1 MMKTSM
7 FPSATYRVFSSKAV
21 GALTRLTARQLQY
34 WDETGF
40 LKPSISARKGR
51 GTLRLYSF
59 QDLVALRVAAE
70 LRGTLPLQ
78 TLRRFVAYFQRL
90 DYRLPLAEVHF
101 WVERG
106 RVYFREAGVTREAR
120 RPEQTVIEGTVLIR
134 EVLADLGRQIDR
146 LDARTPGRIERR
158 RGVMSGKPVI
168 AGTRIPTAAIWRQVK
183 EGLSADD
190 VRKGYPG
197 LTKQDIDAAVAFED
211 RTRASRRTA

>member
-21 GALTRLTARQLQY
+21 VALTRLTARQLQY

-78 TLRRFVAYFQRL
+78 TLRRLVAYFQRL

-120 RPEQTVIEGTVLIR
+120 RPEQSLIEGTVQIR

-197 LTKQDIDAAVAFED
+197 LTKQDIDAAVAFEE

>member
-1 MMKTSM
+1 
-7 FPSATYRVFSSKAV
+7 
-21 GALTRLTARQLQY
+21 
-34 WDETGF
+34 
-40 LKPSISARKGR
+40 
-51 GTLRLYSF
+51 
-59 QDLVALRVAAE
+59 
-70 LRGTLPLQ
+70 
-78 TLRRFVAYFQRL
+78 VAYFQRL

-120 RPEQTVIEGTVLIR
+120 RPEQSLIEGTVQIR

-183 EGLSADD
+183 EGLDVDD

-197 LTKQDIDAAVAFED
+197 LTKQDIDAAVAFEE

>member
-1 MMKTSM
+1 MKTLM
-7 FPSATYRVFSSKAV
+7 LPSATYRVFSSKAV
-21 GALTRLTARQLQY
+21 RALTRLTSRQLQY

-70 LRGTLPLQ
+70 LRGSLPLQ
-78 TLRRFVAYFQRL
+78 TLRRLVAYFQRL
-90 DYRLPLAEVHF
+90 DYKLPLAEVHF

-120 RPEQTVIEGTVLIR
+120 RPEQSLIEGTVQIR

-168 AGTRIPTAAIWRQVK
+168 AGTRIPTASIWRQVK
-183 EGLSADD
+183 EGLDAEE

-197 LTKQDIDAAVAFED
+197 LTTKDIHAAVAFEK

>member
-1 MMKTSM
+1 MKTSM
-7 FPSATYRVFSSKAV
+7 FPSATYRVFSSRAV
-21 GALTRLTARQLQY
+21 RTLTRLSARQLQY

-40 LKPSISARKGR
+40 LKPSISTRKGR

-59 QDLVALRVAAE
+59 QDLVALKVAAE

-78 TLRRFVAYFQRL
+78 TLRRLVAYFQRL
-90 DYRLPLAEVHF
+90 DYKLPLAEVHF

-106 RVYFREAGVTREAR
+106 KVYFREAGVTREAR
-120 RPEQTVIEGTVLIR
+120 RPEQSLIEGTVQIR
-134 EVLADLGRQIDR
+134 EVIADLGRQIDR

-168 AGTRIPTAAIWRQVK
+168 AGTRIPTASIWRQVK
-183 EGLSADD
+183 EGLDADE

-197 LTKQDIDAAVAFED
+197 LTRKDIAAAVAFEE
-211 RTRASRRTA
+211 RIRSARRTA